1 MIQFRPFSTKFCS
14 DEESEQFRCS
24 SRTLFSFA
32 IQSIEIQGNKTPFLQ
47 FECNA
52 NESIKNHS
60 MYHNNSWPTRI
71 ASSSVPLEILFF
83 FVFFFLLDCFVF
95 PFSYFGRLKRSDA
108 EWSCG
113 NGWLPIHPELEIGGC
128 DSDFFFFSSFVVRRR
143 PSPPIH
149 RPNRA
154 TVCGRLVPEHRPYR
168 YVNTLRT
175 VRR

>member
-1 MIQFRPFSTKFCS
+1 MKN
-14 DEESEQFRCS
+14 
-24 SRTLFSFA
+24 
-32 IQSIEIQGNKTPFLQ
+32 QSNFGAVPEHFFLLQ
-47 FECNA
+47 FKA
-52 NESIKNHS
+52 SKSKGIKRHS
-60 MYHNNSWPTRI
+60 FNSNVMRMSQLKTTRCTI
-71 ASSSVPLEILFF
+71 IIVDQQGSLVLLFRQRSCF
-83 FVFFFLLDCFVF
+83 SLFFFFLLDCFVF